1 MPKASNSEKSPKPTP
16 AEQHARFVE
25 MARTVGVDESPDAL
39 DRAFDRVI
47 RPKDAGA
54 PANRR

>member
-1 MPKASNSEKSPKPTP
+1 
-16 AEQHARFVE
+16 